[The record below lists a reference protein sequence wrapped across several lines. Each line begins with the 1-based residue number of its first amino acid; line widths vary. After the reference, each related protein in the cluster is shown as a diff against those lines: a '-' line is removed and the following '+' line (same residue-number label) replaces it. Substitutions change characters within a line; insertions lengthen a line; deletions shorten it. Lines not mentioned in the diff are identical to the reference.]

1 MRALSGVKRVL
12 VASVFVCSLMNPIT
26 VSAQG
31 GRQILFSIENGRRF
45 TYLEIEG
52 TNQHGHRVKW
62 SKRFDP
68 AAYFAITKDYWWKET
83 VVLTFD
89 IEGMGR
95 HSCVIDYLKQV
106 TGSAM
111 TGVMYTPGAGCSG
124 GAGNV
129 SGIALAEAIIRYDPD
144 VGYQIV
150 EGASAVRHGY
160 GCLRGILKG
169 FETGIRGKVM
179 TIKACG
185 GFGLYL
191 INKALAKYEAKVV
204 AD

>member
-31 GRQILFSIENGRRF
+31 GRQIFFSIENGRRF
-45 TYLEIEG
+45 TYLEIED

-106 TGSAM
+106 KGSAM
-111 TGVMYTPGAGCSG
+111 TGVMYTPGYGCSG
-124 GAGNV
+124 DVGNAGR
-129 SGIALAEAIIRYDPD
+129 IAFAEAIVRYDSD
-144 VGYQIV
+144 VGYQII
-150 EGASAVRHGY
+150 EGASATLDGSK
-160 GCLRGILKG
+160 CLAGILKG
-169 FETGIRGKVM
+169 FKTGIRGKVM

-185 GFGLYL
+185 GVGLYL